1 MEIQDKPK
9 IEKPIIEKRCVEC
22 RSLTVSDD
30 ENVMILSGLAT
41 PFEVPTVLYEID
53 GVEYKEVID
62 RHALDNSDF
71 SLCCLKYNHENSVP
85 VLARTRN
92 GSLQTSIENEG
103 LRYSAKLANTSVAK
117 DVYTLVKEGI
127 LTQCSFAFTVKRS
140 EYDKVTHTRR
150 ILEID
155 KVFDISIVDIPA
167 YEDTN
172 VEARSFFELESKKNR
187 LESDKLKR
195 KRLNIQLRI

>member
-9 IEKPIIEKRCVEC
+9 IEKRCVEF
-22 RSLTVSDD
+22 RSLAVSEDD
-30 ENVMILSGLAT
+30 KKMVLSGTAT
-41 PFEVPTVLYEID
+41 PFEKPTVLFEID

-62 RHALDNSDF
+62 RHALDKADF

-92 GSLQTSIENEG
+92 GSHVTNIDNEG
-103 LRYSAKLANTSVAK
+103 LKYSATLANTTVAK
-117 DVYTLVKEGI
+117 DVYTLVKEGM
-127 LTQCSFAFTVKRS
+127 LNQCSFAFTVKNS
-140 EYDKVTHTRR
+140 EYDRSTHTRR

-167 YEDTN
+167 YEDTS
-172 VEARSFFELESKKNR
+172 VEARSFFEAEAKKDR

-195 KRLNIQLRI
+195 KRLDVLLRI

>member
-1 MEIQDKPK
+1 MEKKDKLK
-9 IEKPIIEKRCVEC
+9 IEKRCVEF
-22 RSLTVSDD
+22 RSLAVSEDD
-30 ENVMILSGLAT
+30 NKMVLSGTAT
-41 PFEVPTVLYEID
+41 PFEKPTVLFEID

-62 RHALDNSDF
+62 RHALDKADF

-92 GSLQTSIENEG
+92 GSLVTSIDNEG
-103 LRYSAKLANTSVAK
+103 LKYSATLANTTVAR
-117 DVYTLVKEGI
+117 DVYTLVKEGM
-127 LTQCSFAFTVKRS
+127 LNQCSFAFTVKRS

-195 KRLNIQLRI
+195 KRLDIQLRI

>member
-1 MEIQDKPK
+1 MDKLK
-9 IEKPIIEKRCVEC
+9 IEKRCVEF

-30 ENVMILSGLAT
+30 ENKMILSGTAT
-41 PFEVPTVLYEID
+41 PFEKPTVLFEID
-53 GVEYKEVID
+53 GIEYKEVID

-92 GSLQTSIENEG
+92 KSLETSIDNEG
-103 LRYSAKLANTSVAK
+103 LKYTATLANTTVAR
-117 DVYTLVKEGI
+117 DVYTLVKEGM
-127 LTQCSFAFTVKRS
+127 LNQCSFAFTVKRS
-140 EYDKVTHTRR
+140 EYDKATRTRR

-172 VEARSFFELESKKNR
+172 VEARSFFELESKKDKP
-187 LESDKLKR
+187 EGDKLKR
-195 KRLNIQLRI
+195 KRLDILLRI

>member
-1 MEIQDKPK
+1 MEKQD
-9 IEKPIIEKRCVEC
+9 KPIIEKRCVEC
-22 RSLTVSDD
+22 RSLTVSDN
-30 ENVMILSGLAT
+30 ENIMILSGLAT

-127 LTQCSFAFTVKRS
+127 LTQCSFAFTVERS

-195 KRLNIQLRI
+195 KRLDIQLRI

>member
-1 MEIQDKPK
+1 MEVQNKLK
-9 IEKPIIEKRCVEC
+9 IEKRCVES

-30 ENVMILSGLAT
+30 EKKMVLHGLAT
-41 PFEVPTVLYEID
+41 PFEKPTVLFEID
-53 GVEYKEVID
+53 GIEYKEVID

-92 GSLQTSIENEG
+92 KSLETSIDNEG
-103 LRYSAKLANTSVAK
+103 LKYTATLANTTVAR

-127 LTQCSFAFTVKRS
+127 LNQCSFAFTVKRS
-140 EYDKVTHTRR
+140 EYDKATRTRR

-172 VEARSFFELESKKNR
+172 VEARSFFELESKKDR

-195 KRLNIQLRI
+195 KRLDIMLS